1 LCVGSSSV
9 EKEYGPP
16 LNDLNEAVELV
27 NQASF
32 INGSCGVQEPN
43 ITEFRNKEVE
53 SSVYDKRLEVLTR
66 QNIIVNY

>member
-1 LCVGSSSV
+1 
-9 EKEYGPP
+9 
-16 LNDLNEAVELV
+16 LNEAVELV